1 MHLHTVNYVII
12 QLTPKVV
19 LFLENRITTQHL
31 NEMELTIFEF
41 KKKNDLLYS
50 FNN

>member
-41 KKKNDLLYS
+41 KKKR
-50 FNN
+50 FIVFI